1 MAVKSSNQLTIIDIT
16 DAYSV
21 TLTTDSYVFPGT
33 TTAAIA
39 GSVSTQVNA
48 MRGDENIAASVV
60 LSEIEKPTG
69 VSVTSDNDATS
80 PTLTISVTG
89 SVTEGGV
96 VEIPVHIGDV
106 TITKNFTF
114 AIAFKGNT
122 GAQGAAG
129 TSVTVESTEVKY
141 AVSDNTTQPSSWQDT
156 IPTAAAGKYLW
167 TRTVVTYSDGK
178 STTTYSY
185 AKQGEKGETGA
196 QGAAGT
202 SVSVE
207 STEVKYGVSTS
218 ASTQPTTWQDT
229 IPTAAAGQYLWTKT
243 VVTYSDGDSTT
254 TYSYAKQ
261 GEKGEKGEQ
270 GDKGDKGDDAITI
283 DITSSNG
290 TIFKNAA
297 IATVLTAHVYKGGA
311 EVTGSALT
319 ALGTIK
325 WYKDGGTTSVA
336 TGATL
341 TITAGDVT
349 NKATYIAQLEG

>member
-156 IPTAAAGKYLW
+156 IPTAAAG
-167 TRTVVTYSDGK
+167 
-178 STTTYSY
+178 
-185 AKQGEKGETGA
+185 
-196 QGAAGT
+196 
-202 SVSVE
+202 
-207 STEVKYGVSTS
+207 
-218 ASTQPTTWQDT
+218 
-229 IPTAAAGQYLWTKT
+229 QYLWTKT

-261 GEKGEKGEQ
+261 GEKGDKGDT
-270 GDKGDKGDDAITI
+270 GAKGDKGDDAITI

-311 EVTGSALT
+311 EVTGGALT